1 MAKIERY
8 DVNPFT
14 TEMVIP
20 KRGKYVQLSRLG
32 RDQNVLINTDT
43 GEHFGTHVTTVKT
56 VDSEQFIKLF
66 TSHIALTFEL
76 SSAGIKAFNVLVWE
90 VQRNGMMKDVVVLDM
105 VVAEAFI
112 EKTGLKALSRNTF
125 LKGLSELVS
134 NKIIARHN
142 RQGWY
147 FINPN
152 FIFNGDRVAFT
163 TLIQKHRQRKI

>member
-66 TSHIALTFEL
+66 TSHIALTL
-76 SSAGIKAFNVLVWE
+76 SYPRQA
-90 VQRNGMMKDVVVLDM
+90 
-105 VVAEAFI
+105 
-112 EKTGLKALSRNTF
+112 SRLLMSWFGRFKET
-125 LKGLSELVS
+125 E
-134 NKIIARHN
+134 
-142 RQGWY
+142 
-147 FINPN
+147 
-152 FIFNGDRVAFT
+152 
-163 TLIQKHRQRKI
+163 